1 MCLEDGQHIV
11 NVGHQLP
18 FIRVFFRLF
27 FKEITIKESSG
38 EYLIL
43 LLYVMNR
50 EYQKVKSHTKDYWQ
64 FKV

>member
-18 FIRVFFRLF
+18 FIRFFLDF
-27 FKEITIKESSG
+27 FLKEITIKESSG

-50 EYQKVKSHTKDYWQ
+50 EYQKVKSHTTDYWQ
-64 FKV
+64 LKV